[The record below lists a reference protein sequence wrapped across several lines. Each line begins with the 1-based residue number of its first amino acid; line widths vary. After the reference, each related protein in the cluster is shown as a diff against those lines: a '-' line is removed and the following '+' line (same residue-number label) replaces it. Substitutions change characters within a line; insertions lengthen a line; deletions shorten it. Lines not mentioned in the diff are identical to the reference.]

1 MHRHKCQ
8 IGMALHAFI
17 GTWEIIGCGYI
28 YGTYSDNRGLEGVRF
43 RLDENGDVIWTVPE
57 ELKSI
62 PLFSCETYEIYS
74 TSISGVILRF
84 GAYAGHVLE
93 FRCDQMEPRDNLSMT
108 CEAWCMLHCKRVYE
122 ESTHKYHSVPFS
134 LLPALEDG
142 YFSDLTLTSSNKK
155 QFKVH
160 SSILKLQGSS
170 IDWSADLCPFNNLP
184 EDVLGTILHFLY
196 AECLPDNLTEVTAH
210 QVLNAVS
217 QYPCLNK
224 LVSKCNLYLKNMA
237 LKQQIIG
244 LVNDMHG
251 SMNQIIE
258 HFNVRNN
265 HLSSENITSN
275 PAKLCFVV
283 KQSIRDAAVAGAKLL
298 LLCDLFTKRKNELT
312 REERHEIICYAK
324 SRLPIFLMQL
334 QRFLQALKVTFSSMS
349 VAQRFEVATFLVPEI
364 EIILD
369 TVSTLFVQVE
379 KALQQII
386 QVLSPN
392 DSSRSKSGVGD
403 MLGKSLR
410 NVLHIRE
417 LTKLRNFHEHLTCS
431 LGLLIHKK
439 ENFNDMST
447 AQKVRSIAR
456 NLEQLIEELPIFLL
470 RLEDVTSA
478 FDEKLEWREFKFC
491 FKVGTSKVS
500 GILQKLV
507 AHRDM
512 LQDVVLQLCE
522 LVQRD
527 AFNQS
532 LQSLGLLEASSTAA
546 HSSDCQKMSPSSC
559 YSTPKHH
566 HGYKLNLVESMCVPP
581 SSNNSLLS
589 KLSLQLFKSAID
601 TDMEFEIVGTGV
613 STEQPENETSEEGQC
628 TIKAHRVIVAARC
641 DWFRRAL
648 LSGMREAIDKKI
660 IIHDTSPFL
669 FRIFLEYLYS
679 GRLRDDS
686 LSIEQLVE
694 LLLLS
699 DRYEVDSLK
708 QTCEYA
714 LQHSID
720 LDSALYFF
728 NMADQ
733 YNARIL
739 KNFCLNFIAQHHE
752 LTECEIFFELPI
764 ALQAEI
770 FDCVWTQPPPAKS
783 TTMEQLLP
791 SSVTPTSPDSSTSE
805 RHRIPD
811 CQNFQSD
818 YQQSN
823 SSSIEDLPIAQDTG
837 RLDNCISQ
845 LRDII
850 GDTAPREQLVQ
861 VVLAADYDLCRA
873 VNFYYARNQDDE

>member
-1 MHRHKCQ
+1 
-8 IGMALHAFI
+8 
-17 GTWEIIGCGYI
+17 
-28 YGTYSDNRGLEGVRF
+28 
-43 RLDENGDVIWTVPE
+43 
-57 ELKSI
+57 
-62 PLFSCETYEIYS
+62 
-74 TSISGVILRF
+74 
-84 GAYAGHVLE
+84 
-93 FRCDQMEPRDNLSMT
+93 
-108 CEAWCMLHCKRVYE
+108 
-122 ESTHKYHSVPFS
+122 
-134 LLPALEDG
+134 
-142 YFSDLTLTSSNKK
+142 
-155 QFKVH
+155 
-160 SSILKLQGSS
+160 
-170 IDWSADLCPFNNLP
+170 
-184 EDVLGTILHFLY
+184 
-196 AECLPDNLTEVTAH
+196 
-210 QVLNAVS
+210 
-217 QYPCLNK
+217 
-224 LVSKCNLYLKNMA
+224 
-237 LKQQIIG
+237 
-244 LVNDMHG
+244 
-251 SMNQIIE
+251 
-258 HFNVRNN
+258 
-265 HLSSENITSN
+265 
-275 PAKLCFVV
+275 
-283 KQSIRDAAVAGAKLL
+283 
-298 LLCDLFTKRKNELT
+298 
-312 REERHEIICYAK
+312 
-324 SRLPIFLMQL
+324 
-334 QRFLQALKVTFSSMS
+334 
-349 VAQRFEVATFLVPEI
+349 
-364 EIILD
+364 
-369 TVSTLFVQVE
+369 VE

-392 DSSRSKSGVGD
+392 DSSKSKSGVGD

>member
-1 MHRHKCQ
+1 MQRHKCQ
-8 IGMALHAFI
+8 TSMALHGFI

-28 YGTYSDNRGLEGVRF
+28 SGTYSDNQGLEGVRF
-43 RLDENGDVIWTVPE
+43 RLDDNGDVIWTVPE

-62 PLFSCETYEIYS
+62 PLFSCETYELYS
-74 TSISGVILRF
+74 TTISGVVLRF

-93 FRCDQMEPRDNLSMT
+93 FRCDQMEPRENLTMT
-108 CEAWCMLHCKRVYE
+108 CESWCMLHCKRIYE
-122 ESTHKYHSVPFS
+122 DATDKYHSIPFS

-142 YFSDLTLTSSNKK
+142 YFSDLTIVSSNKK

-160 SSILKLQGSS
+160 STILKLQGCD
-170 IDWSADLCPFNNLP
+170 IDWFADPCPFSNLP

-196 AECLPDNLTEVTAH
+196 AECLPENLTEVTTH

-283 KQSIRDAAVAGAKLL
+283 KQSIRDAAVAGVKLL
-298 LLCDLFTKRKNELT
+298 LLCDLFTKRKNELS
-312 REERHEIICYAK
+312 REERHEIIRYAK

-334 QRFLQALKVTFSSMS
+334 QRFLQALKNTFSSMS
-349 VAQRFEVATFLVPEI
+349 AAQRLEVATFLVPEI

-369 TVSTLFVQVE
+369 TVSTLIVQVE
-379 KALQQII
+379 KALTQII

-392 DSSRSKSGVGD
+392 DSSKNKSGVGE

-417 LTKLRNFHEHLTCS
+417 LTKLENFHEHITCS
-431 LGLLIHKK
+431 LGLLLHKK
-439 ENFNDMST
+439 ENFNDMSS

-470 RLEDVTSA
+470 RLEDVTAA

-527 AFNQS
+527 SFNQS
-532 LQSLGLLEASSTAA
+532 LQSLGLLDATSTSA
-546 HSSDCQKMSPSSC
+546 HANECQKMSPSSC

-566 HGYKLNLVESMCVPP
+566 HGYKLNLVESLCVSPP
-581 SSNNSLLS
+581 SNTSILS
-589 KLSLQLFKSAID
+589 KLALQLFKNATD
-601 TDMEFEIVGTGV
+601 TDMEFEIVAAN
-613 STEQPENETSEEGQC
+613 SEQSENETQSEEERI
-628 TIKAHRVIVAARC
+628 IKAHRVIVAARC

-660 IIHDTSPFL
+660 IIHDTNPFL

-752 LTECEIFFELPI
+752 LTESEVFFELPI

-770 FDCVWTQPPPAKS
+770 FDCVWTQPPPKS
-783 TTMEQLLP
+783 STMEQLLP
-791 SSVTPTSPDSSTSE
+791 SSVTPPSPDSSVSE
-805 RHRIPD
+805 RHKIPG
-811 CQNFQSD
+811 CRNFQSD

-823 SSSIEDLPIAQDTG
+823 SSSIEDLPLAQDAG
-837 RLDNCISQ
+837 RLDNCIRQ

-850 GDTAPREQLVQ
+850 GDSAPREQLVQ

-873 VNFYYARNQDDE
+873 VNFYYARNQEDE